1 MDSDD
6 KNICEIVRKAERE
19 YTLGTTTQSKYVQ
32 FQMHDTLE
40 KIEAY
45 LNSKHISGEF
55 DSKGRK
61 KPFFNIVTAASNIYY
76 RATDIDRKN
85 IVLKPKKAQDLVN
98 VFLANVKLQEWMD
111 KNRFGSFLNEWGRTL
126 ANYGSAVIKFVENDG
141 GLNIGIV
148 PWQKLIVD
156 QVEFEPNNKIEV
168 LELTEAQLKSNKLY
182 DQDVVEELC
191 EAVKSRETLDK
202 RRKDNLS
209 NYIKLYEVHGNLPL
223 SLLTGNDKDDDTYVQ
238 QMHVV
243 SFVGNRKVKAG
254 ESKYSDFTLYAGRE
268 KKDPYMIT
276 HLIKAD
282 SRTLAIGAVERLFD
296 SQWMM
301 NHTVKSIKDQ
311 LDLASKLIFQTSDG
325 NFLGQNAVNS
335 IETGDILIHKPNEP
349 LQAVGNT
356 SHDITALQN
365 FGAMWKQLSSEIN
378 GISEAMLG
386 AAPKSG
392 TAWRQTEATLQE
404 SYSLFELMTENK
416 GLYIEDMMRE
426 YIIPFIKRQ
435 LNNADEVVAELDA
448 NQIEQID
455 AKYLKSIS
463 AKEVNKIII
472 DKVLKGETV
481 SQDQQMSMMN
491 DYQSGLK
498 NKLNEMGNTR
508 FFKPSDV
515 PTKTWK
521 EQFKDLEWEVDVDVT
536 GEQRDTQSMLATLN
550 TALQVIAQP
559 GFEQNK
565 KAQFIVNKILMAT
578 GYLSP
583 LELQSFSSQTTDQP
597 LTPITPPNGGSQA
610 NIGQLLTNNKQ

>member
-378 GISEAMLG
+378 GISESMLG